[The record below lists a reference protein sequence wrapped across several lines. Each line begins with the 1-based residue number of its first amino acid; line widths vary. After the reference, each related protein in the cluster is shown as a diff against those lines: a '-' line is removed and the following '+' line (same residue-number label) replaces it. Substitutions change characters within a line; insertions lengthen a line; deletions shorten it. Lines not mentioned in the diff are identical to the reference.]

1 MFIFETR
8 CCSLQESARPI
19 LIQPFPVR
27 YRIQT
32 SYNLDELHDMRGS
45 HDMSTNECRLQELL
59 HSSYYLLRQII
70 QNISWILQT
79 LSFSDKREVPIESCN
94 IVLKNLISNKKKSQ
108 APNFTQYCPQE
119 LRLSQTRDK
128 SPWKVVILSSR
139 TLSIS
144 NKSKRQVPSFPQYCP
159 QSTLCLSLPILNQEI
174 LQRNNL
180 CNFSVAIL
188 IYFVVPDS
196 NPIAVFYL
204 LSYILHN
211 RDAPIMSRFTKE
223 KTVD

>member
-59 HSSYYLLRQII
+59 HSLYYLLRQNI

-79 LSFSDKREVPIESCN
+79 LSFSDKREVPIKSCN

-128 SPWKVVILSSR
+128 SPWKVVILSLR

-144 NKSKRQVPSFPQYCP
+144 NKRDKSPVS
-159 QSTLCLSLPILNQEI
+159 LNIVLSRL
-174 LQRNNL
+174 
-180 CNFSVAIL
+180 SVCHYLYWFIE
-188 IYFVVPDS
+188 PRDS
-196 NPIAVFYL
+196 
-204 LSYILHN
+204 S
-211 RDAPIMSRFTKE
+211 E
-223 KTVD
+223 E

>member
-8 CCSLQESARPI
+8 CRSLQENARPI
-19 LIQPFPVR
+19 LIHPFPVR

-32 SYNLDELHDMRGS
+32 SYNLDELHDKRGS
-45 HDMSTNECRLQELL
+45 HVMSTNECRLQELL
-59 HSSYYLLRQII
+59 HSLYYLLRQNI

-79 LSFSDKREVPIESCN
+79 LSFSNKREVPIKSCN

-139 TLSIS
+139 TLSTYLNS
-144 NKSKRQVPSFPQYCP
+144 QTKARDKSPVS
-159 QSTLCLSLPILNQEI
+159 LNIVLSRL
-174 LQRNNL
+174 
-180 CNFSVAIL
+180 SVTTYIE
-188 IYFVVPDS
+188 PRDS
-196 NPIAVFYL
+196 
-204 LSYILHN
+204 S
-211 RDAPIMSRFTKE
+211 E
-223 KTVD
+223 E